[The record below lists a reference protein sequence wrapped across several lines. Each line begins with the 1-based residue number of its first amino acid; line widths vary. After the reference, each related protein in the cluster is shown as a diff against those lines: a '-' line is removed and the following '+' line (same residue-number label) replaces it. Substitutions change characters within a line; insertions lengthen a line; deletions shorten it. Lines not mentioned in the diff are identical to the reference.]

1 MQKYTQEELEN
12 IVKDYNNGYGLR
24 PYQLAKK
31 YNRRSSSII
40 QKLKSLNVF
49 ANYNYRFT
57 KEDIEFLKEHY
68 PSGDWNIIFKR
79 FPNATKQSIMTKT
92 SELGIYQENPN
103 KWTDE
108 EILILKENYKF
119 GDIRQ
124 LTTLLPN
131 HSYKAITTKAKRLNI
146 KSRKLWTKDEDE
158 LLIKLYPIHHIDDIL
173 NKFPDRSRNSII
185 KRAIKL
191 NLKSIDYNPWTQNE
205 DDYIKE
211 HWFLQPDVILANNLN
226 RTPNAVQ
233 VRRLYL
239 NCYRRDMDSTKYE
252 SLSKYIRGNIQQWKK
267 DSMKNCNYQC
277 IFTGSKDFQ
286 IHHLYGVS
294 NILNDI
300 VNNYH
305 IVIKNNINDYS
316 KDELQYILNIFI
328 KEQSKYPLG
337 VCIRKEIH
345 VLFHSLYGQYYNTP
359 EQWYQ
364 FQKDY
369 TNGIYDDIIKNK
381 IA

>member
-40 QKLKSLNVF
+40 QKLKSLNVYK
-49 ANYNYRFT
+49 NYNYRFT

-92 SELGIYQENPN
+92 SELGIYQESPN

-108 EILILKENYKF
+108 EILISKENYKF

-158 LLIKLYPIHHIDDIL
+158 LLI
-173 NKFPDRSRNSII
+173 
-185 KRAIKL
+185 
-191 NLKSIDYNPWTQNE
+191 
-205 DDYIKE
+205 
-211 HWFLQPDVILANNLN
+211 
-226 RTPNAVQ
+226 
-233 VRRLYL
+233 
-239 NCYRRDMDSTKYE
+239 
-252 SLSKYIRGNIQQWKK
+252 
-267 DSMKNCNYQC
+267 
-277 IFTGSKDFQ
+277 
-286 IHHLYGVS
+286 
-294 NILNDI
+294 
-300 VNNYH
+300 
-305 IVIKNNINDYS
+305 
-316 KDELQYILNIFI
+316 
-328 KEQSKYPLG
+328 
-337 VCIRKEIH
+337 
-345 VLFHSLYGQYYNTP
+345 
-359 EQWYQ
+359 
-364 FQKDY
+364 
-369 TNGIYDDIIKNK
+369 
-381 IA
+381 

>member
-40 QKLKSLNVF
+40 QKLKSLNVYK
-49 ANYNYRFT
+49 NYNYRFT

-79 FPNATKQSIMTKT
+79 FPNATKQSI
-92 SELGIYQENPN
+92 I
-103 KWTDE
+103 
-108 EILILKENYKF
+108 
-119 GDIRQ
+119 
-124 LTTLLPN
+124 TTLLPN